1 MSTTTL
7 LLQLIVILVAARAC
21 GWLLR
26 WLGQPQVVVEMAAG
40 LVLGPAVLG
49 FYAPT
54 WSAQLF
60 SKELLGGLNALSTLG
75 LVLFMFVVG
84 LEIRSPVSRVRS
96 CPSNTADCIFGGK
109 T

>member
-26 WLGQPQVVVEMAAG
+26 WLGQPQVVGEMAAG
-40 LVLGPAVLG
+40 LVLGPVVLG

-60 SKELLGGLNALSTLG
+60 SRELLGGLNALSTLG

-84 LEIRSPVSRVRS
+84 LEIRSPGGVRQQLRAAGS
-96 CPSNTADCIFGGK
+96 VGVL
-109 T
+109 